1 MEGPNMG
8 QPVVHYEI
16 IGRDPGR
23 LREFYGALFGWEF
36 DVGDAASSAV
46 SEPGQYG
53 FVAGSSTGD
62 ANGPNGG
69 VGGGESH
76 APRVLFYVAVPDV
89 EAALQEAERL
99 GGARVLGPERAPD
112 RGLAVGR
119 LSDPEGNVV
128 GVAGPA

>member
-1 MEGPNMG
+1 MG
-8 QPVVHYEI
+8 QPVVHFEI

-23 LREFYGALFGWEF
+23 LRDFCEALFGWQF
-36 DVGDAASSAV
+36 DVGDAATSAV

-53 FVAGSSTGD
+53 FVPASSTGD
-62 ANGPNGG
+62 SNGVNGG

-76 APRVLFYVAVPDV
+76 EPSVLFYVAVPDV
-89 EAALQEAERL
+89 EAALEEAERL

-112 RGLAVGR
+112 RGLAVGQF
-119 LSDPEGNVV
+119 SDPEDNVV